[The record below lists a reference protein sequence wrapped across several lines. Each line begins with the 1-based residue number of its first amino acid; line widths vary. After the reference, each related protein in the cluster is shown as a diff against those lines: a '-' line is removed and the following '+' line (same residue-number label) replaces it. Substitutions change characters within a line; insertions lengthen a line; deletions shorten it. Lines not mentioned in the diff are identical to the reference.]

1 MTLSTFTPNFMLDW
15 HSLIDEDKLNFF
27 IDTGYLLLDECFDVV
42 ALHALQ
48 QESGFVHY
56 KEATLTQGERLAH
69 IRGDGIRWIDDDCPV
84 GLGYL
89 QSIEALG
96 AFFNQTLFAGIR
108 RAEAHYACYPVG
120 FGYQWHSD
128 NPKGRDE
135 RVISAVYYLNDDW
148 GADDGGE
155 ISLIDKTGTQ
165 HKLAPKA
172 NRLVIFDSNLR
183 HQVETTHR
191 VRYSIA
197 TWLRRD
203 DGVFKN

>member
-27 IDTGYLLLDECFDVV
+27 IDTGYLLLDECFDT
-42 ALHALQ
+42 ATLHALQ

-96 AFFNQTLFAGIR
+96 VFFNQMLFTGIR
-108 RAEAHYACYPVG
+108 RAEAHYACYPAG

-128 NPKGRDE
+128 NPVGRDE

-155 ISLIDKTGTQ
+155 ISLIDKTGIQ
-165 HKLAPKA
+165 QKLTPKA

-183 HQVETTHR
+183 HQVEITNR